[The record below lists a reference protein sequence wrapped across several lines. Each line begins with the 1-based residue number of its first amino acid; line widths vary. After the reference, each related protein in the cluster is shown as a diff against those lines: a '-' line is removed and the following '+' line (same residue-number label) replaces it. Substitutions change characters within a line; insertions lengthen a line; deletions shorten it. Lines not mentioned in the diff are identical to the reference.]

1 MISKPSCIKLL
12 DAKSMNKFRKDSFWP
27 CRFRFLYFPFFLY
40 FFSPFVTFGQTLIQE
55 ISLKDRIQ
63 RSSLIT
69 EGRVMDQESFWKN
82 DSSGIYTRHV
92 IEVYKDW
99 KDLGTTQQIVLVTP
113 GGRVGQHMEVVTP
126 SLSLSVGDVGIFFLE
141 QLQNSS
147 LFTLAGDRSP
157 LYQPYSSL
165 QGFIG
170 YDESVGKARD
180 LHHIYPNLK
189 ADLYPRINEL
199 VGSTFQNIQR
209 YDLNRPQISSRDVP
223 IVSELSPQTISA
235 GTGSELSIRGSSF
248 GDQGN
253 VSAVFFPNAD
263 NGGASYISSSS
274 SQIVSWTDTQIVVI
288 VPSNAGSG
296 TVRVKNNDN
305 QLGESSYALN
315 ISYSQINISA
325 GGKIFRPF
333 LADRNQ
339 EGGYTLQYS
348 TSDEENGVDFTSI
361 GQEPFERALEQWHC
375 ATGVQFQLGPTTTST
390 ELNASNSPNLILF
403 SNDVNTLP
411 DGVLGRT
418 NSWFI
423 SCDGKSWL
431 LDGFDMIFRKSGTGG
446 ITWNFS
452 EDDPCFGCY
461 DFESVALHELGHAHL
476 LGHVINTPNVMHYA
490 IHNGTSKRNLEPNSA
505 IMGANLI
512 LGEKAGEGLC
522 FSFYPGMAPDFPSC
536 GAQVATLRAKVY
548 LEGFFEAETGTM
560 HEHLSNKGLL
570 PLEPRFLDVFGYT
583 GRDQVTTF
591 PARTTDWMLVQLLD
605 SQDSSLVAQKAV
617 LLRSD
622 GVLMEL
628 DGNEYLSFEETE
640 EGDYFLS
647 LHHTG
652 HLSIISSRTVY
663 LGPEGELYDFTQEAY
678 SAQGENPQSHSSG
691 VYQMYAGDYT
701 ADGLINDEDFHA
713 WRLERVLI
721 NGYSPSDG
729 NGDGQISV
737 QDANL
742 WRRNRAKAS
751 AAILRER

>member
-1 MISKPSCIKLL
+1 MLL

-27 CRFRFLYFPFFLY
+27 CRFQILYFPLLL
-40 FFSPFVTFGQTLIQE
+40 FFSFPFATFGQALIQK
-55 ISLKDRIQ
+55 ISLEERVE

-69 EGRVMDQESFWKN
+69 EGRVIKQESFWKN
-82 DSSGIYTRHV
+82 DSTGIYTRHV

-99 KDLGTTQQIVLVTP
+99 KSIGNTQQIVLVTP

-126 SLSLSVGDVGIFFLE
+126 SLSLSMGDVGIFFLE
-141 QLQNSS
+141 HLKDPSIFS
-147 LFTLAGDRSP
+147 LAGDTNP

-165 QGFIG
+165 QGYIA
-170 YDESVGKARD
+170 YDESVGRARD
-180 LHHIYPNLK
+180 LHQIYPTLK
-189 ADLYPRINEL
+189 KDLYPRINKL
-199 VGSTFQNIQR
+199 VGKAFQPIQR
-209 YDLNRPQISSRDVP
+209 YDLKRPRITSRDVP
-223 IVSELSPQTISA
+223 VVAELSPQTISA

-248 GDQGN
+248 GEQGN
-253 VSAVFFPNAD
+253 ISAVFFPNAD

-274 SQIVSWTDTQIVVI
+274 AQIVSWTDTQIVVI
-288 VPSNAGSG
+288 VPSNAGTG

-305 QLGESSYALN
+305 QLGESSYTLN

-325 GGKIFRPF
+325 GGKIYRPF

-348 TSDEENGVDFTSI
+348 ISDEENGVDFTSI

-490 IHNGTSKRNLEPNSA
+490 IHNGTSKRDLEPNSA

-512 LGEKAGEGLC
+512 LGEKAGVGLC
-522 FSFYPGMAPDFPSC
+522 FSFYPGMTADFPSC

-548 LEGFFEAETGTM
+548 LEGFFQAETGTM

-570 PLEPRFLDVFGYT
+570 PSEPRFLDVFGYT

-591 PARTTDWMLVQLLD
+591 PARTTDWMLAQLLD

-617 LLRSD
+617 LLRND

-628 DGNEYLSFEETE
+628 DGNEYLSFDEAE

-652 HLSIISSRTVY
+652 HLSIISSQTIH

-678 SAQGENPQSHSSG
+678 SAQGENPQSHSHG

-701 ADGLINDEDFHA
+701 ADGFIDDEDFHA
-713 WRLERVLI
+713 WRLERILI

-742 WRRNRAKAS
+742 WMRNRDKAS